1 MDLPDIPKVN
11 DSDATG
17 TTVVAEN
24 EDIYSSWFRSV
35 LAQINK
41 FWREMNSVHTLIV
54 MEIDPRN
61 TSDDMITGT

>member
-1 MDLPDIPKVN
+1 MEV
-11 DSDATG
+11 A
-17 TTVVAEN
+17 AEN

-41 FWREMNSVHTLIV
+41 FWREINSVHTLNTLIV

>member
-1 MDLPDIPKVN
+1 ME
-11 DSDATG
+11 
-17 TTVVAEN
+17 VVAEN

-41 FWREMNSVHTLIV
+41 FWREMNSVHTLSA